1 MGAFRIFGLGQGTRI
16 EGTTQVAGPRHHH
29 VHVCDHP
36 LTRGQAR
43 RLSRRFAVAGVQIEP
58 GRLQEIA
65 AGAATVGDEHIDVA
79 FAMVAVGY
87 VEERRNAKLT
97 RIRRRMGRWLLVGA
111 MIVLSLCLLISL
123 AMAMLTL
130 MQPTFGGV

>member
-1 MGAFRIFGLGQGTRI
+1 MPESRERRK
-16 EGTTQVAGPRHHH
+16 VAAPRHH

-58 GRLQEIA
+58 GRLKEIA
-65 AGAATVGDEHIDVA
+65 SGAATVRDEQIDVA
-79 FAMVAVGY
+79 FAMVAISY
-87 VEERRNAKLT
+87 VADRRIAKLT

-123 AMAMLTL
+123 AMAILTL
-130 MQPTFGGV
+130 MQPTFTGV

>member
-1 MGAFRIFGLGQGTRI
+1 M
-16 EGTTQVAGPRHHH
+16 
-29 VHVCDHP
+29 
-36 LTRGQAR
+36 
-43 RLSRRFAVAGVQIEP
+43 QIEP

-65 AGAATVGDEHIDVA
+65 AGAATVGDEHIDIA

-87 VEERRNAKLT
+87 VEERRSAKFA

>member
-1 MGAFRIFGLGQGTRI
+1 MA
-16 EGTTQVAGPRHHH
+16 APRHH

-36 LTRGQAR
+36 LTRAQAR

-65 AGAATVGDEHIDVA
+65 AGAPTVGDEHIDVT
-79 FAMVAVGY
+79 FAMVAIGY
-87 VEERRNAKLT
+87 VADRRTAKLT

-130 MQPTFGGV
+130 MQPTFTGV

>member
-1 MGAFRIFGLGQGTRI
+1 M
-16 EGTTQVAGPRHHH
+16 
-29 VHVCDHP
+29 
-36 LTRGQAR
+36 
-43 RLSRRFAVAGVQIEP
+43 QIEP
-58 GRLQEIA
+58 ARLQEIA
-65 AGAATVGDEHIDVA
+65 AGAATVGDEHIDVS

-87 VEERRNAKLT
+87 VEECRTANLT

-130 MQPTFGGV
+130 MQPTFTGG

>member
-1 MGAFRIFGLGQGTRI
+1 M
-16 EGTTQVAGPRHHH
+16 AGPRHH

-36 LTRGQAR
+36 LTRAQAR
-43 RLSRRFAVAGVQIEP
+43 RLSRRFATAGVQIEP

-65 AGAATVGDEHIDVA
+65 AGAATVGDEHVDVA
-79 FAMVAVGY
+79 FAMVAVSY
-87 VEERRNAKLT
+87 AAETHNAKLT

-130 MQPTFGGV
+130 MQPTFTGV

>member
-1 MGAFRIFGLGQGTRI
+1 M
-16 EGTTQVAGPRHHH
+16 
-29 VHVCDHP
+29 
-36 LTRGQAR
+36 
-43 RLSRRFAVAGVQIEP
+43 QIEP

-87 VEERRNAKLT
+87 VEERHHAKLT
-97 RIRRRMGRWLLVGA
+97 RVRRRMGRWLLVGA

-130 MQPTFGGV
+130 MQPTFTGV

>member
-1 MGAFRIFGLGQGTRI
+1 MGAFRIFGLGQGARI
-16 EGTTQVAGPRHHH
+16 EGMTQVAGPRHH

-65 AGAATVGDEHIDVA
+65 AGAATVGSEHIDVA
-79 FAMVAVGY
+79 FAIVAVGY
-87 VEERRNAKLT
+87 VEECRNAKLT

-111 MIVLSLCLLISL
+111 MIVLSLSLLISL

-130 MQPTFGGV
+130 MQPTFTGG

>member
-16 EGTTQVAGPRHHH
+16 EGTTQVAGPRHHA
-29 VHVCDHP
+29 HVCDHP

-43 RLSRRFAVAGVQIEP
+43 RLSRSFAVAGVQIEP

-65 AGAATVGDEHIDVA
+65 AGAATVGDEHIDIA

-87 VEERRNAKLT
+87 VEERRSAKFA

>member
-1 MGAFRIFGLGQGTRI
+1 MA
-16 EGTTQVAGPRHHH
+16 APRHH

-36 LTRGQAR
+36 LTRAQAR

-79 FAMVAVGY
+79 FAMVAVSY
-87 VEERRNAKLT
+87 AAETHNAKLT
-97 RIRRRMGRWLLVGA
+97 RIRRRMGRWFLVGA
-111 MIVLSLCLLISL
+111 MIVLSLCVLISL
-123 AMAMLTL
+123 AMAMLSL
-130 MQPTFGGV
+130 MQPTFTGV